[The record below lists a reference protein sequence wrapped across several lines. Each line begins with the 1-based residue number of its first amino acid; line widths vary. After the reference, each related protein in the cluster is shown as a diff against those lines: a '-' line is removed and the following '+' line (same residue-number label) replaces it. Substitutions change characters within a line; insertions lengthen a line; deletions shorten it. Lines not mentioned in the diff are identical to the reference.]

1 MLTKEF
7 VKGMMAGNKKLM
19 KRADVRFITVTK
31 YDELSVKNLYDK
43 FIVLDGMAQYFP
55 NGYPKGR

>member
-19 KRADVRFITVTK
+19 KRAEVRFVTVTK
-31 YDELSVKNLYDK
+31 YDELSVKNLYHK

>member
-1 MLTKEF
+1 MFTKEF
-7 VKGMMAGNKKLM
+7 VKEMMSGNKKLM
-19 KRADVRFITVTK
+19 IKQDVRFVTVVK

-55 NGYPKGR
+55 NRYPKGR